1 VEALRDGNFR
11 LLFAARA
18 ISYVGT
24 YLAPIAVAFAVLD
37 LGGSATEVGL
47 SFAAWTIAQVSTL
60 AFGGVIGDRLP
71 RRAVMVGSDTAS
83 FCVRTAMG
91 VLLVSGHAHVWQ
103 LIALQACGGAAVA
116 FYSPASYGIVR
127 EIVRPELLQEANSY
141 LGIARY
147 AAFPLG
153 AAAGGTIVATVG
165 SGTALLFDAGTYAAS
180 ALLLSLV
187 RVESIARAG
196 QSFVRELREGWQA
209 FVEHQW
215 VWVLC
220 LWIALYFLLTYA
232 PFFVLGPYI
241 AKHSMNGAGSW
252 GIVVTGEGI
261 GALLGSLAGLR
272 FRPRR
277 PLVATSL
284 LFIPTA
290 IQSVL
295 LAFHAP
301 AALLSPAAL
310 LAGFAF
316 ACGSVVWDTAVQHT
330 VAPEKLAR
338 VSAYG
343 WMSAMVF
350 LPAGYAL
357 AGPIA
362 SIVGMRGYLLF
373 GAGWL
378 LASILF
384 VLRLQS
390 VRGFVAEP
398 VVEAAPAVA

>member
-1 VEALRDGNFR
+1 MEALRDGNFR